1 MKVTVPVDITTIL
14 KQLPLREKL
23 QLVRQLEQETWA
35 AQLDDVVTRIRS
47 RRSVQ
52 ELSPKEIT
60 RIVEDVRKSR
70 YARRPRRP

>member
-23 QLVRQLEQETWA
+23 RLVRQLEQETWA
-35 AQLDDVVTRIRS
+35 TQLDDVVTRIRS

-70 YARRPRRP
+70 YARRSRRP